1 MLRLGPPVLHNPQVE
16 TLMLKTSLIL
26 GAAAAAFSLTIS
38 TVALADDAEIKAKA
52 KDYTE
57 AQVGKWVADADV
69 VAALTASNAANAGYD
84 QGKIDE
90 LDKQWRAEVGAAA
103 HPLIDQ
109 VMGSPASAKAKSWC
123 EGAGGVVTEII
134 LMDNKGLNV
143 GICDATSDY
152 WQGDEPKY
160 QNTFPK
166 GAGSVFVDDVEQDS
180 STQKFQVQSSMT
192 VVDASGQPIG
202 VVTVGLDAEGLM
214 AQ

>member
-1 MLRLGPPVLHNPQVE
+1 
-16 TLMLKTSLIL
+16 MLKTSIL
-26 GAAAAAFSLTIS
+26 FGAAAAVLSVAIS
-38 TVALADDAEIKAKA
+38 TAATADDAEIKAKA
-52 KDYTE
+52 KEYTE

-69 VAALTASNAANAGYD
+69 VAALNAANAANAAYD
-84 QGKIDE
+84 QAKIDE

-109 VMGSPASAKAKSWC
+109 VMGSSASGKAKSWC
-123 EGAGGVVTEII
+123 DGAGGVVTEVI

-152 WQGDEPKY
+152 WQGDEPKF

-166 GAGSVFVDDVEQDS
+166 GAGSVFVDEVEQDS

-192 VVDASGQPIG
+192 VVDPASGQPIG
-202 VVTVGLDAEGLM
+202 AVTVGLDAEGLM
-214 AQ
+214 Q